1 MERTPDPDLE
11 AHRNPEDTDD
21 TSDETSHDPARDEI
35 REDPESA
42 GPAPS
47 ADAASEAPATVEV
60 PDFSGPNAAPWWGEA
75 AIASGEGGFW
85 QVGPRGVAVV
95 RTDREW
101 RVQHG
106 ILPAF
111 ADTGSAGHE
120 PVDASGRTVP
130 MPADAVRALAGHL
143 QSPETTRHGFRDS
156 TGPLHV
162 QPALADRPIVIQPD
176 DPLMVPAGEAITLY
190 VSTPLWVRVAV
201 GPEATTLQ
209 EFPSRRLSDTW
220 FGPNTQQGDLCYAAR
235 TAGRLDLDLIPR
247 RYHRVI
253 TPITVR
259 NRGTEALP
267 VERVQLP
274 SKYLSLYEPDD
285 RFLWTDALTLA
296 RESDDEGAS
305 VKVEKGAPP
314 DIPDAHR
321 LHPPREAPKSG
332 LVMSTFRT
340 LGQLFGQSS

>member
-1 MERTPDPDLE
+1 MPDPDLE
-11 AHRNPEDTDD
+11 SPHDADD
-21 TSDETSHDPARDEI
+21 A
-35 REDPESA
+35 
-42 GPAPS
+42 S
-47 ADAASEAPATVEV
+47 ADAPHATGSASPDEETQGPGMAEMADEVEPDVEV
-60 PDFSGPNAAPWWGEA
+60 PDFSGPNAGPWWGKA
-75 AIASGEGGFW
+75 TIASNEGGFW
-85 QVGPRGVAVV
+85 QVGPRGVSIV

-111 ADTGSAGHE
+111 ADTGSAGQE

-176 DPLMVPAGEAITLY
+176 DPLMVPAGEAVTLY

-259 NRGTEALP
+259 NRGRETLP
-267 VERVQLP
+267 VERIQLP
-274 SKYLSLYEPDD
+274 SKYLSLYETDD

-332 LVMSTFRT
+332 IVMSTFRT
-340 LGQLFGQSS
+340 LGQLFGQSL